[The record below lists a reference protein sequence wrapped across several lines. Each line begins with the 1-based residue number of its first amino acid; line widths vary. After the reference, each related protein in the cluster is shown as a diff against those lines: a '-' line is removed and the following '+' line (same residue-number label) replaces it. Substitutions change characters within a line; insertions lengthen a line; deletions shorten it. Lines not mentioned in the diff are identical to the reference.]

1 MKMEINKIYNMDC
14 LEGMKQLPD
23 ESVDMILCDLP
34 YGVLNKSNPK
44 ARWDVV
50 IPFDKLWEQYERII
64 KPNGAIVLT
73 AQGLF
78 SAKLMLSN
86 EKLWRYNLVWKK
98 GNRTTGFLN
107 CNRQPLRNHEDILI
121 FSKKQTK
128 YNPQMEIGE
137 KNHKRGFGIPTN
149 NVYGKYKMRETIL
162 TNEKYPLSILDFSK
176 GHKGFF
182 HPTEKPVALFEYLI
196 KTYSD
201 EGDLIL
207 DNCMGSGTTAV
218 ACINTGRN
226 FIGYETDEDHF
237 QTAVGRIKSAKSQTL
252 LSQPSNEGNL
262 ICVKEENQK

>member
-1 MKMEINKIYNMDC
+1 MLEINKIYFQDC
-14 LEGMKQLPD
+14 LIGMKEID
-23 ESVDMILCDLP
+23 DKSIDMILCDLP
-34 YGVLNKSNPK
+34 YGVLNKKNINAK
-44 ARWDVV
+44 WDIL
-50 IPFDKLWEQYERII
+50 IPFEKLWAQYERII
-64 KPNGAIVLT
+64 KDNGAIVLT

-107 CNRQPLRNHEDILI
+107 ANRQPLRNHEDILI

-149 NVYGKYKMRETIL
+149 NVYGEYKMQKTTI
-162 TNEKYPLSILDFSK
+162 TNEKYPLSILNFPK
-176 GHKGFF
+176 GHTGFY

-201 EGDLIL
+201 EGDIVL
-207 DNCMGSGTTAV
+207 DNCMGSGTTAI
-218 ACINTGRN
+218 ACINTNRN
-226 FIGYETDEDHF
+226 FIGFENNKKYYEDSLN
-237 QTAVGRIKSAKSQTL
+237 RINNHVS
-252 LSQPSNEGNL
+252 
-262 ICVKEENQK
+262 C